1 MRTALAFVA
10 ASCLLASTAFAQKHR
25 GGGKKAPTTP
35 AGTPAATTPAKG
47 PWMPPQAPEYTGP
60 QHREGEYGGVT
71 PGQAP
76 DNGPVRP
83 KHVPPKGTLSWVGFE
98 AKDGGAQLF
107 LQSAAAFDVSQRV
120 DGSTLVVF
128 LGLPHLGANT
138 WRQVDTR
145 FFDNPLSGMI
155 ARAVGAGHGHG
166 AGIEVR
172 IAFKNPKDVREG
184 AMRTATE
191 ADGMFYTYLS
201 FPEGADAKDAGAA
214 GTAKDPDK

>member
-1 MRTALAFVA
+1 MRTALLLVA
-10 ASCLLASTAFAQKHR
+10 LLASTAFADKR
-25 GGGKKAPTTP
+25 GGRKPKA
-35 AGTPAATTPAKG
+35 PAATAATPAS
-47 PWMPPQAPEYTGP
+47 PVTHNWTLAPEDVGP
-60 QHREGEYGGVT
+60 RHKEGEYGGVT

-76 DNGPVRP
+76 DSAPTTGPVRP
-83 KHVPPKGTLSWVGFE
+83 KKIPPKGTLSWVGFE

-107 LQSAAAFDVSQRV
+107 LQSAATFEVTQRV

-145 FFDNPLSGMI
+145 FFDNPLSGVI
-155 ARAVGAGHGHG
+155 AKSVGGGHGHG

-172 IAFKNPKDVREG
+172 VAFKNPKDAKEAAV
-184 AMRTATE
+184 RTATE

-201 FPEGADAKDAGAA
+201 FPEGADKDTT
-214 GTAKDPDK
+214 TAKDPEK